1 MTILFGHHRP
11 LGAGVAGSPEQ
22 VGNGSRLRGD
32 GRGMDDRCLVAA
44 VDDHRIVLL
53 GITHLLVAAHGRIR
67 LGVVETSV
75 RALLDGP
82 GRHADVVLLDL
93 VLPSEPDIAANV
105 RRIREAGPRVVVHT
119 NDTRPAVVSLAVN
132 AGALGVVLK
141 GDSEERLVEAV
152 LAAQAGEFTV
162 SSALAYA
169 VVNGPR
175 ARIRLTARQREV
187 LTLVARGV
195 PQKVIARE
203 LGISVDT
210 VPSHLRRIADSY
222 VRAGVTGL
230 TSTELAAQALV
241 DGHIELGRDDVGD

>member
-1 MTILFGHHRP
+1 M
-11 LGAGVAGSPEQ
+11 E
-22 VGNGSRLRGD
+22 
-32 GRGMDDRCLVAA
+32 DRCLVAA

-53 GITHLLVAAHGRIR
+53 GITHLLAASGGRIE
-67 LGVVETSV
+67 LGAVETSV

-93 VLPSEPDIAANV
+93 VLPDEPDVATNV

-119 NDTRPAVVSLAVN
+119 QDTRPAVVSRAVT

-141 GDSEERLVEAV
+141 GDSEQRLVEAV
-152 LAAQAGEFTV
+152 LAARAGEFTV
-162 SSALAYA
+162 SSAMAYA
-169 VVNGPR
+169 VVNDPR
-175 ARIRLTARQREV
+175 AQVRLTPRQREV

-195 PQKVIARE
+195 PHKVIARR
-203 LGISVDT
+203 LDISPET

-230 TSTELAAQALV
+230 TSTELAAHALV
-241 DGHIELGRDDVGD
+241 DGHIELGPEPRG